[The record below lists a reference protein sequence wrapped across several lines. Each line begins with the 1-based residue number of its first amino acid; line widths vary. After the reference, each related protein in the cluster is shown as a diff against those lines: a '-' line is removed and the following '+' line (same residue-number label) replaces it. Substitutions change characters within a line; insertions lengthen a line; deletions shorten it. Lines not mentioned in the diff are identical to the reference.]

1 MTIENKNSLKYFFTF
16 LGSCLIIVIDVKRI
30 FKLKQ
35 SYIEVNLNTGN
46 IDVRLF
52 VCYLNLDAGQT

>member
-30 FKLKQ
+30 SKLKQ
-35 SYIEVNLNTGN
+35 SYMEVNLYIG
-46 IDVRLF
+46 I
-52 VCYLNLDAGQT
+52 